1 MHHRGQDAVLTP
13 PRRADGPTRRC
24 DLDVIRGS
32 FRMTESS
39 IVAKGSDAAQVT
51 PGAGRAAELEASL
64 SALLQRIDAACAAAG
79 RPAGAVRLLPVTKFH
94 PASDIEILYHLGRR
108 EFGES
113 REQEAAAKV
122 AQLSQ
127 LSQIRWEFIGRLQ
140 RNKAKSVARWADTVY
155 SVDSDRLASAL
166 DAGARAALDEGA
178 RTTPL
183 RVLLQVSL
191 DADPERGGV
200 RDAALHA
207 LADQVAAS
215 ESLQLA
221 GLMAIPPLDVEP
233 DAAFEQLA
241 RIHAALTT
249 VHPEAIE
256 LSAGMSGDLESAI
269 RHGSTCVRVGTALM
283 GARPITSA

>member
-1 MHHRGQDAVLTP
+1 
-13 PRRADGPTRRC
+13 
-24 DLDVIRGS
+24 
-32 FRMTESS
+32 MTESFT
-39 IVAKGSDAAQVT
+39 AAEASDAAQVT
-51 PGAGRAAELEASL
+51 CGERRAAALAAAL
-64 SALLQRIDAACAAAG
+64 SALVERIDAACAAAG
-79 RPAGAVRLLPVTKFH
+79 RTPGSVRLLPVTKFF
-94 PASDIEILYHLGRR
+94 PASDIEILYHLGLR

-113 REQEAAAKV
+113 REQEAAGKV
-122 AQLSQ
+122 AQLGH

-140 RNKAKSVARWADTVY
+140 RNKAKSVARWADGVY
-155 SVDSDRLASAL
+155 SVDSDRLVNAL
-166 DAGARAALDEGA
+166 DAGARAALDDGS

-191 DADPERGGV
+191 DEDPSRGGA
-200 RDAALHA
+200 RDAALRA

-221 GLMAIPPLDVEP
+221 GLMAIPPLDVDP

-249 VHPEAIE
+249 VHPDAKE
-256 LSAGMSGDLESAI
+256 LSAGMSSDLEAAI